1 LKNLILLIGKVVEKR
16 EPKMEDE
23 DKIYK
28 MLKCEHCGYIFV
40 APYQKDCICRNCNLF
55 SVKIFRFMYGKYNI
69 FNKAGPKE
77 LKIVS
82 NGIIRRTE
90 KKKIPK
96 VEPKQ
101 LKIVSNKN
109 INGTQKEK
117 IPKHK
122 FFYGIVSKERIPIYY
137 NDKKCKYILEL
148 TNNLDFISMSTLSGK
163 LDKMLIIL
171 GSEDAAEEKKLV
183 ARFFEKKGAI
193 HILIGNFSDKQSD
206 WIFNQV
212 SWFFNDILQ
221 KDKSNIKKLD
231 KSKKREMSF
240 KMNIFLNYIEEAV
253 ELKVKFEKPN
263 FIYLDNWL
271 RLDYFGVSSETVGV
285 LSLLLDKEDIF
296 KFTKQKQFKSDSEN
310 NISKVEREE
319 KEKEYIDFTESVLT
333 AKIEATI
340 AIILANMK
348 GYPRWISIKSGF
360 QKYRFL
366 SFKKL
371 ENQFFLYCI
380 TEGNIERLESLESF
394 LVMHLK
400 DGVVKKFISSLKIFN
415 EMKDKIRDIIETIP
429 ERKFY

>member
-1 LKNLILLIGKVVEKR
+1 
-16 EPKMEDE
+16 MEDE
-23 DKIYK
+23 DNIYK
-28 MLKCEHCGYIFV
+28 MLKCEYCGYLFV

-55 SVKIFRFMYGKYNI
+55 SVKIFRFMYGKYNF
-69 FNKAGPKE
+69 FNKDGPKE

-82 NGIIRRTE
+82 NRNIRRTE

-96 VEPKQ
+96 VEPKE
-101 LKIVSNKN
+101 LKILSNRN
-109 INGTQKEK
+109 ISRIEKKK

-171 GSEDAAEEKKLV
+171 SSEDAAVEKKLN
-183 ARFFEKKGAI
+183 ARFFDKKGVI
-193 HILIGNFSDKQSD
+193 HILIGNFSDKKSD

-212 SWFFNDILQ
+212 SMFFNDILQ
-221 KDKSNIKKLD
+221 KDKINIKKLD
-231 KSKKREMSF
+231 KSKKREISF
-240 KMNIFLNYIEEAV
+240 KMNIYLNYIEEAV
-253 ELKVKFEKPN
+253 DLKVKFEKPN
-263 FIYLDNWL
+263 FDYLDNWL
-271 RLDYFGVSSETVGV
+271 RLDYFGVSAETVGV
-285 LSLLLDKEDIF
+285 LSLLWDQEDIL
-296 KFTKQKQFKSDSEN
+296 KFRKQKQFKFDSEN
-310 NISKVEREE
+310 DISKEEREE
-319 KEKEYIDFTESVLT
+319 KENEIMDFTESVLT

-340 AIILANMK
+340 AIIIANMK

-371 ENQFFLYCI
+371 ENQFFLYSI
-380 TEGNIERLESLESF
+380 TEGNIEKLKSLESF

-400 DGVVKKFISSLKIFN
+400 DGIEKKFTSSLKTFN
-415 EMKDKIRDIIETIP
+415 EMKIKIRDIVETIP